1 MQLRSGRRV
10 NVTNNS
16 ELRPRPRPIP
26 IQASYEKPE
35 IKSNPKV
42 ETYKYKKLE
51 FFEKLELST
60 SIVSNSYSS
69 EINIINKPENE
80 IIVVKSK
87 EKIIPERVFP
97 NNYDPKVEYC
107 EGDRSIFKLLLK
119 PFECPRF
126 IIPYSEYFGAMF
138 TEVVS
143 FYLNILEV
151 MSNTP
156 LIDDPNE
163 SNNNIK
169 LLLKR
174 LTYIN
179 FIYNFIYDNREN
191 MKKHYSDTQKDVR
204 LLSTMTKKAT
214 EIVTI
219 LSKTIDKFEERNY
232 VFTLDIS
239 KALSRFLK
247 NFEDYEK
254 IFNSNKVQDKKS
266 FILRHEVVVFNSE
279 NNITTVRPVKHVIN
293 EGGDISNIQVFELDS
308 TYGFNYL
315 INNLTSGEMKF
326 SEVMESIKNQNQK

>member
-10 NVTNNS
+10 TVTNNS
-16 ELRPRPRPIP
+16 ESRPRPRPI
-26 IQASYEKPE
+26 QTSYEKPE

-42 ETYKYKKLE
+42 ETYKYKKLD

-107 EGDRSIFKLLLK
+107 VGDRSIFKLLLK

-179 FIYNFIYDNREN
+179 FIYNFVYDNREN

-247 NFEDYEK
+247 NFEDFEK

-266 FILRHEVVVFNSE
+266 FILRHEILVSLKYGRLMV
-279 NNITTVRPVKHVIN
+279 TPVKHYIN
-293 EGGDISNIQVFELDS
+293 GGGDISNIQVFELDS

-315 INNLTSGEMKF
+315 INKLSNGEMKF